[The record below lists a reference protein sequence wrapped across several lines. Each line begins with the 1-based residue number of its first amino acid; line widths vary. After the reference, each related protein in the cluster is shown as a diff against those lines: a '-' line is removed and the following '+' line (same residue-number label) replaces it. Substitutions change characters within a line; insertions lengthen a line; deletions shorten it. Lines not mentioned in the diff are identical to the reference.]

1 MKKSYIITFLLF
13 IFGISFA
20 QNIKLQGVVT
30 DSLGVTIEMAN
41 VMAINTD
48 QDKMDGYSITGNKGQ
63 FLINLKQNTNY
74 KLKVSYLGFSPKTVE
89 LKTQTENIFLPIILE
104 GSGIMM
110 QGVEI
115 THEMPVSIK
124 GDTIVYNA
132 DSFTSGTE
140 RKLEDV
146 LKKMPGIEVDD
157 DGGVKVEGK
166 NVTKLMV
173 EGKDFFDGDTKLGV
187 QNIPADAVDK
197 VEVLRNYNE
206 VDQLKSVT
214 DNQDNLAMNI
224 KLKEGKKNF
233 WFGDI
238 TAGGGDDERYVVN
251 PKLFYY
257 SKKYSLNFITNINNI
272 GQRPMTQSDYF
283 RMTGGF
289 KNLMRKGGSSF
300 SISSNDLDISSLQ
313 NNRAKEITNR
323 FGATNFNYNPTQKWT
338 LNGFGIISDNKTDM
352 QTWYKNSI
360 LNTQTKEVI
369 TTEESDTRSRVNSEM
384 TMFKLSS
391 NYKPNKKVTF
401 DYDLFFK
408 KSQQKEDYNL
418 YTKVTPQTAQS
429 QYITTFKKQNPISFN
444 QNISLYYAP
453 NNKHVFA
460 FEAQHLYQDED
471 PFYNA
476 NLQTKP
482 FDLADY
488 IDGQLRQDIYQ
499 ERFLKTNKVESKI
512 DYYYALTKKSNLN
525 ITLGNTNSHQN
536 FNSHIFQILDNQD
549 TNPLNDSQLNNRVTY
564 SFDDSFFGLH
574 YKIVINKLTFDAGFS
589 SHYYSMNDKQ
599 MSSSNRRTFTK
610 ILPDF
615 NLKYQIKKMETLNY
629 KFSMTNN
636 FTDILN
642 LTEGYVL
649 RNYSS
654 LYRGNRNLEY
664 ATSESHSLFY
674 SKFDLFYL
682 QNIYGGIN
690 YSRTVDNINSI
701 AEFNGINQT
710 SSSFNSNFADHKL
723 SGFLGYGR
731 TFAKYYK
738 VKADVF
744 VNYSKYNIM
753 QTNPANNIT
762 TSSGRESYN
771 QNYSASIRTTY
782 EDVPNLELGYAIS
795 INDYPEEIYYRST
808 PSAKLDYYFL
818 KGFSLTADYRF
829 TNYYNK
835 EKTINN
841 KYDFLEASFA
851 YKKKESSW
859 EYRISATNILN
870 TKNISSDSF
879 SSFSFYTSQYLVQPR
894 YVIFSLKY
902 NL

>member
-1 MKKSYIITFLLF
+1 MKKSYFIILF
-13 IFGISFA
+13 IFIFGVSIA
-20 QNIKLQGVVT
+20 QNIKVQGVVT
-30 DSLGVTIEMAN
+30 DSLGVAIEMAN

-63 FLINLKQNTNY
+63 FLLNLKPNTNY
-74 KLKVSYLGFSPKTVE
+74 QLKVSYLGFSPKNVE
-89 LKTQTENIFLPIILE
+89 LKTENENIFLPILLE
-104 GSGIMM
+104 GNGILME
-110 QGVEI
+110 GVEI

-166 NVTKLMV
+166 NVNKLMV
-173 EGKDFFDGDTKLGV
+173 DGKDFFDGDTKLGV

-197 VEVLRNYNE
+197 VQVLRNYNE

-257 SKKYSLNFITNINNI
+257 SKKYSLNFITNINNT
-272 GQRPMTQSDYF
+272 GERPMTQSDYF
-283 RMTGGF
+283 RMTGGL
-289 KNLMRKGGSSF
+289 KSLMRKGGSRF
-300 SISSNDLDISSLQ
+300 SVSSNDLDISSLQ

-323 FGATNFNYNPTQKWT
+323 FGAGNFSYNPTAKWT
-338 LNGFGIISDNKTDM
+338 LTGFGVLSDNKTDM
-352 QTWYKNSI
+352 ETWYQTSI
-360 LNTQTKEVI
+360 IDTQTKDVI
-369 TTEESDTRSRVNSEM
+369 TREESDTKSKVNTEM
-384 TMFKLSS
+384 AMLKLSS
-391 NYKPNKKVTF
+391 NYKPNKKITF

-408 KSQQKEDYNL
+408 KSQQREDYNL
-418 YTKVTPQTAQS
+418 DTQVTPQTTQS
-429 QYITTFKKQNPISFN
+429 QSINTFKKQNPLSYN

-460 FEAQHLYQDED
+460 FETQHLYQDED

-482 FDLADY
+482 FDFADY
-488 IDGQLRQDIYQ
+488 IDGQLRENIYQ
-499 ERFLKTNKVESKI
+499 ERFLKTNKIESKL

-525 ITLGNTNSHQN
+525 ITLGNTSSHQN
-536 FNSHIFQILDNQD
+536 FNSHIFQVLDNQD
-549 TNPLNDSQLNNRVTY
+549 VNELNDEQLNNRVTY
-564 SFDDSFFGLH
+564 AFEDSFVGLH
-574 YKIVINKLTFDAGFS
+574 YKIVVNKLTFNAGFS
-589 SHYYSMNDKQ
+589 SHYYSMNDRQ
-599 MSSSNRRTFTK
+599 QASSNRRTFTK

-615 NLKYQIKKMETLNY
+615 NLRYQIKKMETLTY
-629 KFSMTNN
+629 DFAMTNN

-642 LTEGYVL
+642 LAEGYVL
-649 RNYSS
+649 RGYSS
-654 LYRGNRNLEY
+654 LYRGNRNLENST
-664 ATSESHSLFY
+664 AQSHNLHYTKFNMFSLQTIY
-674 SKFDLFYL
+674 S
-682 QNIYGGIN
+682 GIN
-690 YSRTVDNINSI
+690 YTRTVDNINSI
-701 AEFNGINQT
+701 AEFNGINRT
-710 SSSFNSNFADHKL
+710 SSSFNSNFADHSL
-723 SGFLGYGR
+723 SSYIGYGR
-731 TFAKYYK
+731 TFARYYK
-738 VKADVF
+738 ANANVSVG
-744 VNYSKYNIM
+744 YSKYNIM

-762 TSSGRESYN
+762 TASGRESYN
-771 QNYSASIRTTY
+771 QYYSASIRSTF
-782 EDVPNLELGYAIS
+782 EEVPNLELGYAIS
-795 INDYPEEIYYRST
+795 INDYPEEIFYRST

-835 EKTINN
+835 GKTIDN
-841 KYDFLEASFA
+841 KYDFLDASLS
-851 YKKKESSW
+851 YKHKNSSW
-859 EYRISATNILN
+859 EYRVSATNILN
-870 TKNISSDSF
+870 TKNLNSDSF
-879 SSFSFYTSQYLVQPR
+879 SSFSFSTSQYVVQPR
-894 YVIFSLKY
+894 YLIFSLKY

>member
-13 IFGISFA
+13 VFGISFA

-30 DSLGVTIEMAN
+30 DSLGVALEMAN

-74 KLKVSYLGFSPKTVE
+74 KLKVSYLGFSPKMVE
-89 LKTQTENIFLPIILE
+89 IKTQTENIFLPIILE

-166 NVTKLMV
+166 SVSKLMV

-272 GQRPMTQSDYF
+272 GERPMTQSDYF
-283 RMTGGF
+283 RMTGGL
-289 KNLMRKGGSSF
+289 KNLMRKSGSSF
-300 SISSNDLDISSLQ
+300 SVSSNDLDISSLQ

-323 FGATNFNYNPTQKWT
+323 FGATNFNYNPTEKWT

-384 TMFKLSS
+384 TMFKFSS

-418 YTKVTPQTAQS
+418 DTQVTPQTAQS
-429 QYITTFKKQNPISFN
+429 QYITTFKKQNPTSFN

-499 ERFLKTNKVESKI
+499 ERFLKTNKVESKV

-549 TNPLNDSQLNNRVTY
+549 INSLNDSQLNNRVIY
-564 SFDDSFFGLH
+564 SFDDSFVGLN
-574 YKIVINKLTFDAGFS
+574 YKIVVNKLTFNAGFS

-599 MSSSNRRTFTK
+599 LASSNRRTFTK

-629 KFSMTNN
+629 SFSMTNN

-642 LTEGYVL
+642 LAEGYIL

-654 LYRGNRNLEY
+654 LYRGNRNLEN
-664 ATSESHSLFY
+664 ATSQSHNLFY
-674 SKFDLFYL
+674 SKFDLFSL

-690 YSRTVDNINSI
+690 YNRTVDNINSI
-701 AEFNGINQT
+701 AEFNGINQN
-710 SSSFNSNFADHKL
+710 SSSFNSNFADHYL

-738 VKADVF
+738 AKADVF

-762 TSSGRESYN
+762 TTSGRESYN
-771 QNYSASIRTTY
+771 QRYSASVRTTF

-835 EKTINN
+835 KKTINN
-841 KYDFLEASFA
+841 KYDFLDASLA